1 MRPQT
6 FGTELDY
13 LSVSDEI
20 TSNIQKT
27 EGATLD
33 ENNHCALK
41 TELNPSTENIQMDQ
55 VSEAY
60 LKRSDSEEQAE
71 LS

>member
-6 FGTELDY
+6 FGTELDDF
-13 LSVSDEI
+13 SVSDKI

-33 ENNHCALK
+33 ENNQCALK

-60 LKRSDSEEQAE
+60 LKRSDSEEEAE